1 MKKFISEL
9 PDLAKALLVIL
20 SLLGGGAGGVAWHHH
35 KYHGH
40 DKAQVQHVD
49 QSQKYKLSDDET
61 RRQIDQ
67 DMEEKKHKESR

>member
-1 MKKFISEL
+1 MTRIIL
-9 PDLAKALLVIL
+9 LLVLIL
-20 SLLGGGAGGVAWHHH
+20 ALATGVGGIIGGMAWHHH

-61 RRQIDQ
+61 RLKIHEDYLK
-67 DMEEKKHKESR
+67 EKESR